1 MLEDLASAFAPLD
14 RVEGDAVLVVDVLPD
29 FVAPEV
35 VVLLAGVL
43 PDVPV
48 VAEPEFFPWASWTA
62 ELTAWPRLLNPASWA
77 AAFPA

>member
-1 MLEDLASAFAPLD
+1 MVEDLASAFAPLD
-14 RVEGDAVLVVDVLPD
+14 RVEVDGLLVVDVLPD

-35 VVLLAGVL
+35 VVLSTVVL
-43 PDVPV
+43 PDVPA
-48 VAEPEFFPWASWTA
+48 VAEPELFPWASWTA

>member
-1 MLEDLASAFAPLD
+1 VLEDLASAFAPLD
-14 RVEGDAVLVVDVLPD
+14 RVEVDGLLVVEVLPD

-35 VVLLAGVL
+35 VVVPAVVLL
-43 PDVPV
+43 DVPV
-48 VAEPEFFPWASWTA
+48 VPEPALFPWASWTA